1 MLNLFPGCVDR
12 SFSDLVSISVL
23 LLDHSPQLWI
33 VSPPMVGESG
43 SSLSKIMSHELHL
56 AGEGAPAQAPT
67 ISTFSEYSYAAVRPP
82 SGVILL
88 GDGPIRGIHSSEGLL
103 IRTME
108 ARNWFRTMN
117 PNEAHVYFLPFIIL
131 TQTFYT
137 NSKPMRE
144 TRPKILHNRLIYFLK
159 NN

>member
-1 MLNLFPGCVDR
+1 MDC
-12 SFSDLVSISVL
+12 IS
-23 LLDHSPQLWI
+23 S
-33 VSPPMVGESG
+33 SMVGESG
-43 SSLSKIMSHELHL
+43 SSLSEIMSHELHL

-67 ISTFSEYSYAAVRPP
+67 ISTFSDYSYAAVKPP

-103 IRTME
+103 IRAME

-144 TRPKILHNRLIYFLK
+144 TRPKILHRLIYFLK

>member
-1 MLNLFPGCVDR
+1 M
-12 SFSDLVSISVL
+12 VSISVL

-33 VSPPMVGESG
+33 VSPPSMVGESG
-43 SSLSKIMSHELHL
+43 SSLSEIMSHELHL

-67 ISTFSEYSYAAVRPP
+67 ISTFSDYSYAAVKPP

-88 GDGPIRGIHSSEGLL
+88 CDGPIRGIHSSEGLL

-131 TQTFYT
+131 TD
-137 NSKPMRE
+137 
-144 TRPKILHNRLIYFLK
+144 ILYKLK
-159 NN
+159 TYE